1 MTNCSSRKIRP
12 SRLWQSRTPRQDSLA
27 LRLIVLLLLPP
38 LLLLPLLLLPLLL
51 LLLLLRLLRSRLLAE
66 LANIRRKPFPV

>member
-1 MTNCSSRKIRP
+1 MTNCSSRKIRL
-12 SRLWQSRTPRQDSLA
+12 SRWWQSRTPRQDSLA

-51 LLLLLRLLRSRLLAE
+51 LLLLRLLRSRLLAE
-66 LANIRRKPFPV
+66 LANIRRKPSPV